1 MEVVAYDRL
10 VADFEALECVRS
22 QRQRRQAIATKQK
35 PPDGVAVSDAAR
47 GALAAEEAAE
57 HYLSNMPAAHQTR
70 DAVSACWKA
79 LSEHQHFRRLTT
91 AEKLQM
97 INHRPLQPVAVHLM
111 IEDCHR
117 RFRDDALVE
126 ELIALLEKHLG
137 SAESGE

>member
-1 MEVVAYDRL
+1 MDVIAYDRL

-22 QRQRRQAIATKQK
+22 RRNKRQASAAKQT
-35 PPDGVAVSDAAR
+35 PPDGDAAS

-57 HYLSNMPAAHQTR
+57 RYLSKMPAANQTR
-70 DAVSACWKA
+70 DAVSACWRA

-91 AEKLQM
+91 PEKLQM